1 MRTRRGAGDVRAAA
15 MRRYTPALRPTRA
28 TLPTVTIRFLRS
40 LACAGAVAVLLAG
53 CDRQLDNTRNEVWQL
68 AFRTSQLQAA
78 LERCETAADKL
89 EEHADA
95 WDEVFDDAA
104 DWLDIDRDTITARQD
119 EGRKGL
125 TPEAEVSCPMVTDT
139 LAVSMKA
146 SQRWEK
152 RVKRKELCGWLSC
165 E

>member
-1 MRTRRGAGDVRAAA
+1 MTF
-15 MRRYTPALRPTRA
+15 RPLL
-28 TLPTVTIRFLRS
+28 LP
-40 LACAGAVAVLLAG
+40 ACALVLATTLAG

-78 LERCETAADKL
+78 LERCETPADKL

-104 DWLDIDRDTITARQD
+104 DWLDIDRDSITARQE

-125 TPEAEVSCPMVTDT
+125 TPDAEVSCPMVSDT